1 MTILSSA
8 KVTAS
13 AIQNQSF
20 ANIYN
25 LINNRS
31 NISDPADS
39 SGLRKFVYV
48 RLPNIGRGNVG
59 FPFIVVHRIK
69 PSKSTNTVSV
79 TKSFMSYDMVISV
92 YSQDS
97 ASDSLGNPSGAEQ
110 CNQITDN
117 ITKTLNNATNR
128 KTLITQGMAHL
139 EFDIDTSEEDYNG
152 RTVFI
157 SEFDIRFENTLTLTT

>member
-1 MTILSSA
+1 MAIPDSA

-31 NISDPADS
+31 NVPDPADS
-39 SGLRKFVYV
+39 SGVRKFVYV

-59 FPFIVVHRIK
+59 FPFIVVYRIK
-69 PSKSTNTVSV
+69 HTKSKGVVSI
-79 TKSFMSYDMVISV
+79 TKSFMSYDMMIEV

-97 ASDSLGNPSGAEQ
+97 ASDNIGNPNGAEQ

-117 ITKTLNNATNR
+117 IQKTLNNATNR
-128 KTLITQGMAHL
+128 KALIFQGMAHL
-139 EFDIDTSEEDYNG
+139 EYDIDTSEDEYEG
-152 RTVFI
+152 RTVFM
-157 SEFDIRFENTLTLTT
+157 SEFDIRFEETLLLTT

>member
-1 MTILSSA
+1 MAILDSSR
-8 KVTAS
+8 VTAS
-13 AIQNQSF
+13 AIQNQAF

-31 NISDPADS
+31 NVPDPADS
-39 SGLRKFVYV
+39 TGVRKFVYV

-59 FPFIVVHRIK
+59 FPFVVVHRIK
-69 PSKSTNTVSV
+69 PSKSKNTLSV
-79 TKSFMSYDMVISV
+79 TKSFMSYDMTIAV

-97 ASDSLGNPSGAEQ
+97 ASDGIGNPNGAEQ

-117 ITKTLNNATNR
+117 IQKTLNNATNR
-128 KTLITQGMAHL
+128 KALIMQGMAHL
-139 EFDIDTSEEDYNG
+139 EYDIDTTEDDYNG

-157 SEFDIRFENTLTLTT
+157 SEFDIRFENTLLLTT